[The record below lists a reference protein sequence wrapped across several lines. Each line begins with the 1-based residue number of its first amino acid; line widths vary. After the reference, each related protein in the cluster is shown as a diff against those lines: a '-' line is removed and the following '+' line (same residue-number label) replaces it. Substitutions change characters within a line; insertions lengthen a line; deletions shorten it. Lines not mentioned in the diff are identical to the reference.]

1 MQPFLSRGERR
12 RAFPISIR
20 SGRFVMT
27 TEALSP
33 RRERSPL
40 NNRLRAMLTQ
50 ENIITL
56 VVAIIVAGAVVVP
69 LAVLFVSSFKV
80 LDPLGWDTTWGFGNY
95 VEMFTDRVIPK
106 AFLNTLII
114 SSGSTVLATF
124 LGVSLAWINAR
135 TNCPGRDYLE
145 PYNLIPFF
153 LSPFVGAIA
162 WHNLGEPQTGLLN
175 NWAREIFGIEGAI
188 INVDNIYGVIW
199 VTGIFFAPL
208 VYLFVVGSLRR
219 MDPSLEDSAR
229 TTGAGLIRT
238 TMTITL
244 PLVMPGIL
252 SGAIIVFVTSAGEF
266 GVPFKLSAPYG
277 WETLTTQIFTKAVG
291 DDANHY
297 LGAAMSMGLGVITVL
312 LIWIQQRY
320 IAPRSFTTVTGKG
333 FRPNV
338 LDLGWWRWVAFGY
351 NLLFILVA
359 VILPIVCLIIVSLHP
374 VWTGKSVWADL
385 TTINYVKTLF
395 WWRPEAISAA
405 TNGIANS
412 LILAFGGAS
421 IAMVMALVISYMI
434 HRTKGFG
441 VRMLDFL
448 SVVPIGFPGIVLAMG
463 VLVTYIQT
471 PIYAT
476 LWILM
481 LAYITRFFPYG
492 QRNISSIM
500 LAISEELDQSS
511 RMAGA
516 SWFTTLWRITIPL
529 LKPGLFAGWIL
540 LFIIFLR
547 ELSISIILFTTG
559 TETLSVGVYYL
570 TNFENEPLTA
580 ALSMAQTVML
590 LIAIYAFRRFAG
602 REALTA

>member
-1 MQPFLSRGERR
+1 
-12 RAFPISIR
+12 
-20 SGRFVMT
+20 MT
-27 TEALSP
+27 TQALSGSDA
-33 RRERSPL
+33 RSRTG
-40 NNRLRAMLTQ
+40 NRLRGLFTQ
-50 ENIITL
+50 ENVATL
-56 VVAIIVAGAVVVP
+56 VVSLIVG
-69 LAVLFVSSFKV
+69 LAVILPLFTLFVSSFLV
-80 LDPLGWDTTWGFGNY
+80 LDPMGWDTEWGFGNY
-95 VEMFTDRVIPK
+95 VTLFTDRVIPK
-106 AFLNTLII
+106 AFLNTIII
-114 SSGSTVLATF
+114 SFGSTVLATV

-135 TNCPGRDYLE
+135 TNCPLRDYLE

-162 WHNLGEPQTGLLN
+162 WHNLAAPRTGLLN
-175 NWAREIFGIEGAI
+175 GWARDLLGIEGHLF
-188 INVDNIYGVIW
+188 NVDNIWGVIW

-238 TMTITL
+238 TLTVTL

-277 WETLTTQIFTKAVG
+277 WETLTTQIFSKAVG

-297 LGAAMSMGLGVITVL
+297 LGAAMSMALGAITVF

-333 FRPNV
+333 YRPNV
-338 LDLGWWRWVAFGY
+338 LDLGGWRWLAFGY
-351 NLLFILVA
+351 NLTYILVA
-359 VILPIVCLIIVSLHP
+359 VVLPILCLIIVSLHP
-374 VWTGKSVWADL
+374 VWTAEIQFSEM
-385 TTINYVKTLF
+385 TFRNYEKTLF
-395 WWRPEAISAA
+395 FWRDDSIEAA
-405 TNGIANS
+405 TNGILNS
-412 LILAFGGAS
+412 FFLAFVGATIS
-421 IAMVMALVISYMI
+421 MVLAIVISYMI

-441 VRMLDFL
+441 SRLLDFL
-448 SVVPIGFPGIVLAMG
+448 CVVPIGFPGIVLAMG

-476 LWILM
+476 LWIL
-481 LAYITRFFPYG
+481 LLGYITRFFPYG
-492 QRNISSIM
+492 QRNVASIM

-516 SWFTTLWRITIPL
+516 TWFTTLRRITIPL
-529 LKPGLFAGWIL
+529 LKPGIFAGWVL

-547 ELSISIILFTTG
+547 ELSISIILYTTG

-570 TNFENEPLTA
+570 ANFENESMTS
-580 ALSMAQTVML
+580 ALSMAQTAVL
-590 LIAIYAFRRFAG
+590 LICIYVFRRVAG

>member
-1 MQPFLSRGERR
+1 MSTLSVPGTVAPAQTNRW
-12 RAFPISIR
+12 R
-20 SGRFVMT
+20 SLV
-27 TEALSP
+27 
-33 RRERSPL
+33 
-40 NNRLRAMLTQ
+40 TQ
-50 ENIITL
+50 ESVATLIVGVLIAAAVLLPLFTL
-56 VVAIIVAGAVVVP
+56 VV
-69 LAVLFVSSFKV
+69 SSFLV
-80 LDPLGWDTTWGFGNY
+80 LDPGGFDAAWGLGNY
-95 VEMFTDRVIPK
+95 RTMFTDRIIPK
-106 AFLNTLII
+106 AFVNTLLI
-114 SSGSTVLATF
+114 STGSTVVATT

-135 TNCPGRDYLE
+135 TNCPWRDRLE

-162 WHNLGEPQTGLLN
+162 WHNLASPKIGLLN
-175 NWAREIFGIEGAI
+175 NWARDHLGVSGHL

-229 TTGAGLIRT
+229 TTGAGLLRT

-244 PLVMPGIL
+244 PLVAPGIL

-277 WETLTTQIFTKAVG
+277 WETLTTQIFSKAVG

-297 LGAAMSMGLGVITVL
+297 LGATMSMALGAITAFFIYV
-312 LIWIQQRY
+312 QQRY

-338 LDLGWWRWVAFGY
+338 LDLGPWKWLAFSF
-351 NLLFILVA
+351 NIAFILVA
-359 VILPIVCLIIVSLHP
+359 VVLPILCLLIVSLHP
-374 VWTGKSVWADL
+374 VWQGRIIPADI
-385 TTINYVKTLF
+385 TFINYEKTLF
-395 WWRPEAISAA
+395 YWRSDSIKAA
-405 TNGIANS
+405 TNGIYNS
-412 LILAFGGAS
+412 FILAFVGAT
-421 IAMVMALVISYMI
+421 IAMILSLVVSHMI

-441 VRMLDFL
+441 SRLLDFL
-448 SVVPIGFPGIVLAMG
+448 CVVPIGFPGIVLAMG
-463 VLVTYIQT
+463 VLVTYIKT

-476 LWILM
+476 LWIIL
-481 LAYITRFFPYG
+481 LGYITRFFPYG
-492 QRNISSIM
+492 QRNISSVM

-516 SWFTTLWRITIPL
+516 SWFTTLRRITIPL
-529 LKPGLFAGWIL
+529 LKPGIFAGWVL
-540 LFIIFLR
+540 LFIIVLR
-547 ELSISIILFTTG
+547 ELSISIILYTSG

-570 TNFENEPLTA
+570 VNFENEPLTA
-580 ALSMAQTVML
+580 ALSVAQTVVL
-590 LIAIYAFRRFAG
+590 LACVLIFRRVAG

>member
-1 MQPFLSRGERR
+1 MNTKTVTSN
-12 RAFPISIR
+12 ANSSAR
-20 SGRFVMT
+20 S
-27 TEALSP
+27 
-33 RRERSPL
+33 
-40 NNRLRAMLTQ
+40 NRLKGLLTQ
-50 ENIITL
+50 ENMVTL
-56 VVAIIVAGAVVVP
+56 VISLIVAAAVIVP
-69 LAVLFVSSFKV
+69 LCVLFVSSFLV
-80 LDPLGWDTTWGFGNY
+80 LDEFGFDTEWGLENY
-95 VEMFTDRVIPK
+95 RLLYTDRIIPK

-114 SSGSTVLATF
+114 STGSTILATF

-162 WHNLGEPQTGLLN
+162 WHSLGEPKTGMLN
-175 NWAREIFGIEGAI
+175 VWARDWFGIQGHL

-229 TTGAGLIRT
+229 TTGAGLLRT
-238 TMTITL
+238 TMTVTL

-277 WETLTTQIFTKAVG
+277 WETLTTQIFSKAVG

-297 LGAAMSMGLGVITVL
+297 LGAAMSMALGIITVF

-338 LDLGWWRWVAFGY
+338 LDLGNWKWFAFGY
-351 NLLFILVA
+351 NVMFILVA
-359 VILPIVCLIIVSLHP
+359 VVLPIFCLFMVSLHP
-374 VWTGKSVWADL
+374 VWEGKLIFADMSFN
-385 TTINYVKTLF
+385 NYVKTLF
-395 WWRPEAISAA
+395 FWREDSIQAA
-405 TNGIANS
+405 TNGIINS
-412 LILAFGGAS
+412 FILAFVGATL
-421 IAMVMALVISYMI
+421 AMIMALVISYMI

-441 VRMLDFL
+441 SKLLDFL
-448 SVVPIGFPGIVLAMG
+448 CVVPIGFPGIVLAMG

-476 LWILM
+476 LWILL

-492 QRNISSIM
+492 QRNISAIM
-500 LAISEELDQSS
+500 MAISEELDQSS

-516 SWFTTLWRITIPL
+516 SWMTTLWRITIPL
-529 LKPGLFAGWIL
+529 LKPGIFAGWIL

-547 ELSISIILFTTG
+547 ELSISIILYTTG

-580 ALSMAQTVML
+580 ALSMVQTLVL
-590 LIAIYAFRRFAG
+590 LFCIYAFRRLAG
-602 REALTA
+602 REALSA

>member
-1 MQPFLSRGERR
+1 
-12 RAFPISIR
+12 
-20 SGRFVMT
+20 MT
-27 TEALSP
+27 TEAYSSNAV
-33 RRERSPL
+33 ERSRL
-40 NNRLRAMLTQ
+40 NNRLRAMVTQ

-56 VVAIIVAGAVVVP
+56 IVALIVAGAVIVP
-69 LAVLFVSSFKV
+69 LVVLFVSSFQV

-95 VEMFTDRVIPK
+95 VTMFTDRIIPK
-106 AFLNTLII
+106 AFVNTLII
-114 SSGSTVLATF
+114 STGSTVLATA
-124 LGVSLAWINAR
+124 LGVSLAWVNAR

-162 WHNLGEPQTGLLN
+162 WHNLAEPQTGLLN
-175 NWAREIFGIEGAI
+175 NWARDLLGIEGALL
-188 INVDNIYGVIW
+188 NVNNIWGVIW

-229 TTGAGLIRT
+229 TTGAGLVRT
-238 TMTITL
+238 TMTVTL

-277 WETLTTQIFTKAVG
+277 WETLTTQIFSKAVG
-291 DDANHY
+291 DDANYY
-297 LGAAMSMGLGVITVL
+297 LGAAMSMALGIITVF
-312 LIWIQQRY
+312 LIWVQQRY

-338 LDLGWWRWVAFGY
+338 LDLGPWKWVAFGY
-351 NLLFILVA
+351 NIFFIMVA
-359 VILPIVCLIIVSLHP
+359 VVLPIVCLIIVSLHP
-374 VWTGKSVWADL
+374 VWTGKIVLADL

-405 TNGIANS
+405 TNGIGNS
-412 LILAFGGAS
+412 LILSFGGAS
-421 IAMVMALVISYMI
+421 IAMVLALVISYMI

-448 SVVPIGFPGIVLAMG
+448 SMVPIGFPGIVLAMG
-463 VLVTYIQT
+463 VLITYIQT

-511 RMAGA
+511 RMCGA
-516 SWFTTLWRITIPL
+516 SWFTTLRRITIPL

-590 LIAIYAFRRFAG
+590 LIAIYAFRRLAG

>member
-1 MQPFLSRGERR
+1 
-12 RAFPISIR
+12 
-20 SGRFVMT
+20 MT
-27 TEALSP
+27 TETLP
-33 RRERSPL
+33 RTVERSAWA
-40 NNRLRAMLTQ
+40 NRLRSLMTQ
-50 ENIITL
+50 ENIITI
-56 VVAIIVAGAVVVP
+56 VVSLIVGAAVILP
-69 LAVLFVSSFKV
+69 LFTLFVSSFKV

-95 VEMFTDRVIPK
+95 VTLFTDRIIPK
-106 AFLNTLII
+106 AFVNTLII
-114 SSGSTVLATF
+114 SSGSTILATV

-135 TNCPGRDYLE
+135 TNCPARDYLE

-162 WHNLGEPQTGLLN
+162 WHNLGEPHTGLLN
-175 NWAREIFGIEGAI
+175 NLARDILGIEGAI
-188 INVDNIYGVIW
+188 INVDNIWGVIW

-229 TTGAGLIRT
+229 TTGAGLVRT
-238 TMTITL
+238 TMTVTL

-277 WETLTTQIFTKAVG
+277 WETLTTQIFSKAVG
-291 DDANHY
+291 DDANHF
-297 LGAAMSMGLGVITVL
+297 LGATMAMSLGIITVF

-338 LDLGWWRWVAFGY
+338 LDLGKWRWVAFGY
-351 NLLFILVA
+351 NLSFILVA
-359 VILPIVCLIIVSLHP
+359 VVLPIVCLIIVSLHP
-374 VWTGKSVWADL
+374 VWTGKIVPEAM
-385 TTINYVKTLF
+385 TFNNYVKTLF
-395 WWRPEAISAA
+395 FWRPDAIQAA
-405 TNGIANS
+405 TNGIVNS
-412 LILAFGGAS
+412 LILAFGGS
-421 IAMVMALVISYMI
+421 TIAMAMALVVSYMI

-441 VRMLDFL
+441 VRLLDFL

-492 QRNISSIM
+492 QRNISAIM
-500 LAISEELDQSS
+500 MAISEELDQSS

-529 LKPGLFAGWIL
+529 LKPGIFAGWIL

-547 ELSISIILFTTG
+547 ELSISIILFSTG

-580 ALSMAQTVML
+580 ALSMAQTVLL
-590 LIAIYAFRRFAG
+590 LIAIYAFRRIAG

>member
-1 MQPFLSRGERR
+1 
-12 RAFPISIR
+12 
-20 SGRFVMT
+20 MT
-27 TEALSP
+27 TETLSP
-33 RRERSPL
+33 TRERSRT

-95 VEMFTDRVIPK
+95 VEMVTDRIIPK

-114 SSGSTVLATF
+114 SSGSTILATF

-153 LSPFVGAIA
+153 LSPFIGAIA

-175 NWAREIFGIEGAI
+175 NWARDIFGIEGAL
-188 INVDNIYGVIW
+188 INVDNIWGVIW

-229 TTGAGLIRT
+229 TTGAGLVRT
-238 TMTITL
+238 TMTVTL

-277 WETLTTQIFTKAVG
+277 WETLTTQIFSKAVG
-291 DDANHY
+291 DDANHF
-297 LGAAMSMGLGVITVL
+297 LGAAMSMALGIITVF

-338 LDLGWWRWVAFGY
+338 LDLGPWKWVAFGY
-351 NLLFILVA
+351 NLMFIAVA
-359 VILPIVCLIIVSLHP
+359 VVLPIVCLIIVSLHP
-374 VWTGKSVWADL
+374 VWTGKIVWADL

-395 WWRPEAISAA
+395 WWRPDAIAAA
-405 TNGIANS
+405 TNGIINS

-580 ALSMAQTVML
+580 ALSMAQTVLL

>member
-1 MQPFLSRGERR
+1 
-12 RAFPISIR
+12 
-20 SGRFVMT
+20 MT
-27 TEALSP
+27 TEAYTSNAV
-33 RRERSPL
+33 ERSRL
-40 NNRLRAMLTQ
+40 NNRLRALVTQ

-56 VVAIIVAGAVVVP
+56 IVALIVAGAVIVP
-69 LAVLFVSSFKV
+69 LVVLFVSSFKV

-95 VEMFTDRVIPK
+95 VTMFTDRIIPK
-106 AFLNTLII
+106 AFVNTLII
-114 SSGSTVLATF
+114 STGSTVLATL
-124 LGVSLAWINAR
+124 LGVSLAWVNAR
-135 TNCPGRDYLE
+135 TNCPGRNYLE

-162 WHNLGEPQTGLLN
+162 WHNLAEPQTGLLN
-175 NWAREIFGIEGAI
+175 NLARDVFGIEGALL
-188 INVDNIYGVIW
+188 NVNNIWGVIW

-238 TMTITL
+238 TMTVTL

-277 WETLTTQIFTKAVG
+277 WETLTTQIFSKAVG
-291 DDANHY
+291 DDANFY
-297 LGAAMSMGLGVITVL
+297 LGAAMSMALGIITVF
-312 LIWIQQRY
+312 LIWVQQRY

-338 LDLGWWRWVAFGY
+338 LDLGPWKWVAFGY
-351 NLLFILVA
+351 NVFFIMVA
-359 VILPIVCLIIVSLHP
+359 VVLPIVCLIIVSLHP
-374 VWTGKSVWADL
+374 VWTGKIVLADM

-395 WWRPEAISAA
+395 WWRPEAIAAA
-405 TNGIANS
+405 TNGIGNS
-412 LILAFGGAS
+412 LILSFGGAS
-421 IAMVMALVISYMI
+421 IAMILALVISYMI

-448 SVVPIGFPGIVLAMG
+448 SMVPIGFPGIVLAMG
-463 VLVTYIQT
+463 VLITYIQT

-511 RMAGA
+511 RMCGA
-516 SWFTTLWRITIPL
+516 SWFTTLRRITIPL

-590 LIAIYAFRRFAG
+590 LIAIYAFRRLAG